1 MEPKLWKFIKHTLEL
16 LNKAYDV
23 STTHLVKRDPE
34 KKKKKKKVSIVVTTG
49 GVHFNYNSF
58 KQQQ

>member
-1 MEPKLWKFIKHTLEL
+1 MESKLWKFIKHTLEL

-23 STTHLVKRDPE
+23 SMTHLVKRDPE
-34 KKKKKKKVSIVVTTG
+34 KKKKKVSIVVTTG

>member
-1 MEPKLWKFIKHTLEL
+1 MESKLWKFIKHTLEL

-34 KKKKKKKVSIVVTTG
+34 KKKEEESIYCS
-49 GVHFNYNSF
+49 NNRRRAL
-58 KQQQ
+58 

>member
-1 MEPKLWKFIKHTLEL
+1 MESKLWKFIKHTLEL

-34 KKKKKKKVSIVVTTG
+34 KKEKKKKKRK
-49 GVHFNYNSF
+49 YLLW
-58 KQQQ
+58 